1 MPMQIP
7 EEFEK
12 AFYYSDRIFYPRYL
26 VKKFCIYN
34 VRNLR
39 RFHKEVTLFHLV
51 GFKKQN
57 SVTLEFRSSHFHK
70 LYFFCRFFTETKSNI
85 LLLSKQNTSKNNQI
99 LEGTFYT
106 IPRGLDAPLKCIF
119 CRIKIE
125 SNYFNSEHQIEP

>member
-12 AFYYSDRIFYPRYL
+12 AFYYSDWIFDPIYL
-26 VKKFCIYN
+26 VKKLCIYN

-39 RFHKEVTLFHLV
+39 RFHEEVTLFHHV

-57 SVTLEFRSSHFHK
+57 SVTQEFRSLNFHK
-70 LYFFCRFFTETKSNI
+70 LYFFCSFFTGTKSNI
-85 LLLSKQNTSKNNQI
+85 LLLSKQNKSKNNQI
-99 LEGTFYT
+99 LGGTFYT
-106 IPRGLDAPLKCIF
+106 VPKGLDAPLKCIF

-125 SNYFNSEHQIEP
+125 SNHFNSEHQIES